1 MKVQGNQKVLVVFD
15 NQNQEVVHKT
25 SLTASP

>member
-15 NQNQEVVHKT
+15 NQNQEVIQKT
-25 SLTASP
+25 SLTASL